1 MISLGEESRCSDSVD
16 DFLLGVCPAYLCET
30 FHGCWVWNVVHTNE
44 LLQCGFEGRFNEVL
58 WLGRAEDSSPPIT
71 DDVCVL
77 VEVVARAGELRGES
91 LVFLCV
97 DG

>member
-1 MISLGEESRCSDSVD
+1 M
-16 DFLLGVCPAYLCET
+16 AYLCET
-30 FHGCWVWNVVHTNE
+30 FHGCWVWNVVHTNDE

-97 DG
+97 DGRPLEGRIDDL

>member
-1 MISLGEESRCSDSVD
+1 MISLGEESRCSNSVD
-16 DFLLGVCPAYLCET
+16 DFLLGVCPAYLCEA

-97 DG
+97 ER

>member
-1 MISLGEESRCSDSVD
+1 MVSGISASGAECDTVVSSSDQ
-16 DFLLGVCPAYLCET
+16 
-30 FHGCWVWNVVHTNE
+30 VWNVVHTDE

-97 DG
+97 DR